1 MLPHIT
7 TQISVPIINPTH
19 LGKNWVMSTL
29 ENTTFHDSYH
39 PLPQIENFMQ
49 ELVDAHPETAR
60 LINLGRSAEG
70 RDILGL
76 TISIGDDD
84 ESEEFNGEK
93 KKRKKKKKKKGPRKQ
108 KEKLGF
114 VIQGAQHA
122 REVFRLPF
130 YMDLFIINCM
140 TVDSDGYISLCKPCA
155 SNEHI

>member
-1 MLPHIT
+1 
-7 TQISVPIINPTH
+7 
-19 LGKNWVMSTL
+19 MSSL

-39 PLPQIENFMQ
+39 PLSQIENFMQ

-76 TISIGDDD
+76 TISTGDDD
-84 ESEEFNGEK
+84 ENEECNGG
-93 KKRKKKKKKKGPRKQ
+93 KKRKKKLRKQ

-122 REVFRLPF
+122 REVFWS
-130 YMDLFIINCM
+130 LF
-140 TVDSDGYISLCKPCA
+140 
-155 SNEHI
+155 